1 MLPLIDDFVL
11 PLCERSGE
19 VYRQIRV
26 STNWRSLHIA
36 YSSDY
41 TRQKFEFQICIA
53 TNVATKKENQN
64 ANQGTVCILERRSD
78 EADER

>member
-1 MLPLIDDFVL
+1 MLSSVRAVPHRRGAS
-11 PLCERSGE
+11 CKYGE
-19 VYRQIRV
+19 K
-26 STNWRSLHIA
+26 SHSD

-41 TRQKFEFQICIA
+41 KSQKAEIQFFIA
-53 TNVATKKENQN
+53 TNVATKKENQNANQN